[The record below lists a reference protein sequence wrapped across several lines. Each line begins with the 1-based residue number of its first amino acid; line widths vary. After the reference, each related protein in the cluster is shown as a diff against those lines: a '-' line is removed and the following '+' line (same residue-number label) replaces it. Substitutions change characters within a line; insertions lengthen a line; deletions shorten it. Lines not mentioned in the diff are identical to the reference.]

1 MTSGLRFWCMSLTLV
16 GATAGFHLLPHGRDV
31 SLPRPLT
38 TLPLALDLCQGA
50 EFPMPDDV
58 IKRLRVDDYL
68 SRTYHCADSEPI
80 GLYIGYYRSQR
91 TDDTIHSPQ
100 NCLPGNGWQ
109 PLGSSY
115 VWLETPGG
123 RAVEVRRFIIE
134 KGLERQVVLY
144 WYQSH
149 GRTIANEFQAKFY
162 LVHDA
167 IFLYCTNSALIR
179 INTPIS
185 GTGSDQRAE
194 AFATAILA
202 RLGELIP

>member
-1 MTSGLRFWCMSLTLV
+1 MTSGWRFWCMSLTLV
-16 GATAGFHLLPHGRDV
+16 GATAGFHILPHGRDV
-31 SLPRPLT
+31 FLPKPLA
-38 TLPLALDLCQGA
+38 TLPLALDQCQGA
-50 EFPMPDDV
+50 EAPLPDEV
-58 IKRLRVDDYL
+58 IKRLGVDDYL

-80 GLYIGYYRSQR
+80 FLYIGYYRSQR

-100 NCLPGNGWQ
+100 NCLPGNGWE

-115 VWLETPGG
+115 VWLKTPEG
-123 RAVEVRRFIIE
+123 RTVEVRKYIIE

-149 GRTIANEFQAKFY
+149 GRTIANEYRAKIA

-167 IFLYCTNSALIR
+167 IFLHSTNSALVR

-185 GTGSDQRAE
+185 GTGTEVRAE